1 MLMVRSKDLVVFRG
15 VNVRCVA
22 GSRGAG
28 RKDHWKALPGGF
40 PPHLENGV
48 KVAHELMG

>member
-1 MLMVRSKDLVVFRG
+1 MRRKDPVVFRG

-28 RKDHWKALPGGF
+28 GKDHWKALPGGF
-40 PPHLENGV
+40 HPHWENGV
-48 KVAHELMG
+48 K